1 MTTTN
6 THQKNGAP
14 GGERAPLG
22 LVWIRSSSRLA
33 ALGLGKELSAVARV
47 HKGLAAA
54 PSGEAPS
61 AVILC
66 LDQEDD
72 VASEVGMARAAAPNA
87 AVLVYAPFAD
97 LALTRDAVRAGASG
111 LLHTG
116 IPPQEIR
123 RAVSVA
129 LEGETVLPRKI
140 LSMWLEE
147 GRRTDPNLILRP
159 RQLEILRLAAE
170 GLTNAQIARKLYLSE
185 STVKQHL
192 RASYKELGV
201 RNRNEAAGLL
211 RRHGGVRNG
220 GD

>member
-1 MTTTN
+1 MTTTD
-6 THQKNGAP
+6 THEKNGAP

-22 LVWIRSSSRLA
+22 LVWIRSSSQLA
-33 ALGLGKELSAVARV
+33 ALGLEKELSAVARV

-66 LDQEDD
+66 LEQADD
-72 VASEVGMARAAAPNA
+72 VASEVGLARAAAPDA

-97 LALTRDAVRAGASG
+97 LALAREALRAGASG

-116 IPPQEIR
+116 IPSQEIC
-123 RAVSVA
+123 RAVSLA
-129 LEGETVLPRKI
+129 LEGETVLPRK
-140 LSMWLEE
+140 LLRMWLEE
-147 GRRTDPNLILRP
+147 RRRADPNLVLQP
-159 RQLEILRLAAE
+159 RQLEIVRLAAE
-170 GLTNAQIARKLYLSE
+170 GLTNAQIAQKLYLSE

-192 RASYKELGV
+192 RAAYKELGV

-211 RRHGGVRNG
+211 RRNGGVNTGRP
-220 GD
+220 

>member
-6 THQKNGAP
+6 AHGKNGP
-14 GGERAPLG
+14 SGRERAPLA
-22 LVWIRSSSRLA
+22 LVWIRSGSQLT
-33 ALGLGKELSAVARV
+33 ALSLEKELSAVARV
-47 HKGLAAA
+47 HKGQAA
-54 PSGEAPS
+54 PSGETPS

-66 LDQEDD
+66 LEQAED
-72 VASEVGMARAAAPNA
+72 VVSEVGRARAVAPDA

-97 LALTRDAVRAGASG
+97 LALAREAIGAGASG

-116 IPPQEIR
+116 IPSQEIR

-129 LEGETVLPRKI
+129 LEGETVLPRKL

-147 GRRTDPNLILRP
+147 RRRTDPNLVLRP
-159 RQLEILRLAAE
+159 RQLEILRLASE
-170 GLTNAQIARKLYLSE
+170 GLTNAQIARNLYLAE

-192 RASYKELGV
+192 RAAYEELGV

-211 RRHGGVRNG
+211 RRHEGGRKVG
-220 GD
+220 P